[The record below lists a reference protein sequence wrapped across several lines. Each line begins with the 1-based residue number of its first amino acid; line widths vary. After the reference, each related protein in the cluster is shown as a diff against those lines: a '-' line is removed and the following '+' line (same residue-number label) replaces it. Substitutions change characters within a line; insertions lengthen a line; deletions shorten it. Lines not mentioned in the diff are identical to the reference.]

1 MATQAD
7 RRAATRAKLI
17 KIARDHFA
25 RSGYDATHTNDI
37 LEDACLS
44 RGALYH
50 HFKSK
55 QELFEAVFVALSDE
69 TIQFAM
75 QQGVKN
81 DSALEDL
88 ISASLAWLRA
98 VRSPEIAAILLEQAP
113 QVLGWEKARD
123 LEAKTSL
130 AIMKRSLE
138 RAVKSG
144 EIKVVSLELSARL
157 INALLAEAALSALH
171 KTPAT
176 SIAKQEL
183 AVRQFILGLKQPL

>member
-17 KIARDHFA
+17 KIAREHFI
-25 RSGYDATHTNDI
+25 RSGYEGTHTNDI
-37 LEDACLS
+37 LEEASLS

-55 QELFEAVFVALSDE
+55 QELFEAVFVSLSDE
-69 TIQFAM
+69 TIDIAM
-75 QQGVKN
+75 QQGERS

-88 ISASLAWLRA
+88 ISASLAWLKV
-98 VRSPEIAAILLEQAP
+98 VRVPETATILLEQAP
-113 QVLGWEKARD
+113 QVLGWERARD

-130 AIMKRSLE
+130 AIMKRSLQ
-138 RAVKSG
+138 RAVHSG
-144 EIKVVSLELSARL
+144 EISVVSLDLSARL

-171 KTPAT
+171 KSPTT
-176 SIAKQEL
+176 SVAKQEQ
-183 AVRQFILGLKQPL
+183 AVRQFILGLKTPA